1 MALHKA
7 VRDLILV
14 HSTDPDEPSYA
25 VLTFETAGARDFF
38 QSRYNGCR
46 LSNAGITADYQTLS
60 IRNVPPED
68 PAVFVGRPDLA
79 DDEGIGGNRGP
90 ERDELRPR
98 QRRSSRARSR
108 SNRRHADHWSSQG
121 DYRDLRTSDLTGRGP
136 DRCGSLCTGCWI
148 GCWRR
153 RVHPMAL
160 GPQPQWNL
168 QSDVWKQRQPTAF
181 LTPTSLSLPPVA
193 S

>member
-1 MALHKA
+1 MALRKP
-7 VRDLILV
+7 VRDLLLV
-14 HSTDPDEPSYA
+14 HNTEPDQPSYA
-25 VLTFETAGARDFF
+25 VVTFESSCDRNYFKCH
-38 QSRYNGCR
+38 YNGR
-46 LSNAGITADYQTLS
+46 QFKNAGITADYKALS
-60 IRNVPPED
+60 IRDGPPED
-68 PAVFVGRPDLA
+68 PAAFVGRPDLA
-79 DDEGIGGNRGP
+79 DDEGMGGNRGP

-136 DRCGSLCTGCWI
+136 DRCGSLCNGRCI
-148 GCWRR
+148 GCWHR

-168 QSDVWKQRQPTAF
+168 QSDVWNQRQPTAF

>member
-14 HSTDPDEPSYA
+14 HSTDPHEPSYA
-25 VLTFETAGARDFF
+25 VLTFETAGARDYF
-38 QSRYNGCR
+38 QGRYNGT
-46 LSNAGITADYQTLS
+46 NIGITADFGALS
-60 IRNVPPED
+60 IRNGPPED

-108 SNRRHADHWSSQG
+108 SNRRHADHWSSQW
-121 DYRDLRTSDLTGRGP
+121 DDRDLRTSEHTMGD
-136 DRCGSLCTGCWI
+136 
-148 GCWRR
+148 R
-153 RVHPMAL
+153 RVYNPLCFESVVNPTVQH
-160 GPQPQWNL
+160 GPQPQWNI
-168 QSDVWKQRQPTAF
+168 QSDVWKNAWKQRQPTAF

>member
-25 VLTFETAGARDFF
+25 VLTFETAGARDYF
-38 QSRYNGCR
+38 QGRYNG
-46 LSNAGITADYQTLS
+46 SYTGIAADDKTLS
-60 IRNVPPED
+60 IRNGPPED
-68 PAVFVGRPDLA
+68 PAVLVDRPDLA

-90 ERDELRPR
+90 ERDEFRPR

-108 SNRRHADHWSSQG
+108 SNRRHADHWRNQW
-121 DYRDLRTSDLTGRGP
+121 DDRDLRTSDHTMG
-136 DRCGSLCTGCWI
+136 D
-148 GCWRR
+148 R
-153 RVHPMAL
+153 RVYNPMCVERVVNPTVQHGA
-160 GPQPQWNL
+160 QPQWNI
-168 QSDVWKQRQPTAF
+168 QSDVWKHVWKQRQPTAF